1 MLEQL
6 SDCDCQ
12 YVSTDLDIWIPVVY
26 MFLIN
31 HCSASFVK
39 EKNKAASEL
48 HDGDLA
54 WILNNKH

>member
-1 MLEQL
+1 MLEQF

-39 EKNKAASEL
+39 EKKTKLLLNYMETW
-48 HDGDLA
+48 HQ
-54 WILNNKH
+54 WNNKH